1 MNLKIALVIS
11 FTLLVIS
18 FFYIRFFKIRIR
30 DKAKQNQNTMK
41 AFNQLVFDLF
51 GAIRDIKILNKE
63 QETFQDFFNKTSKF
77 ENNIFYFNIIEK
89 FPKVFIE
96 FLAILSF
103 VAIFIFISFNN
114 SNSNEILTFLSLT
127 VVAVVRSI
135 PAFTGIN
142 SSLHV
147 MRVFEPSIKIL
158 HNELIKI
165 SKNSDVA
172 ITIKNSN
179 SDYKPVSP
187 KVFIRLNKINFN
199 FEDNKNN
206 LLNNIDM
213 TIAEG
218 QRVAII
224 GKTGSGKSTL
234 MQVMLGLLRPTKGEV
249 LYKND
254 NIFLNLKEWYKNISY
269 VSQNT
274 FY

>member
-1 MNLKIALVIS
+1 M
-11 FTLLVIS
+11 
-18 FFYIRFFKIRIR
+18 
-30 DKAKQNQNTMK
+30 
-41 AFNQLVFDLF
+41 
-51 GAIRDIKILNKE
+51 
-63 QETFQDFFNKTSKF
+63 
-77 ENNIFYFNIIEK
+77 
-89 FPKVFIE
+89 FIE

-187 KVFIRLNKINFN
+187 KVFIMLNKINFN